1 MTTPRRT
8 YTKSVKA
15 KAVGLAIVK
24 GTMKA
29 AEELDIPAQTVSGWR
44 HLPEYA
50 DMVGELRTKSR
61 DALAD
66 ELWSVIQVGVREVAK
81 GIVGDAP
88 LRDKATALGILYDKH
103 ALLTGSATSRSESRD
118 ITGSLSDIDVVAAVR
133 EAHAL
138 ATGGRAT
145 PPTED
150 APEG

>member
-118 ITGSLSDIDVVAAVR
+118 ITGSFSDGDIVSAIR
-133 EAHAL
+133 EAVSV
-138 ATGGRAT
+138 TTSGGT
-145 PPTED
+145 SE
-150 APEG
+150 APEGTPEG